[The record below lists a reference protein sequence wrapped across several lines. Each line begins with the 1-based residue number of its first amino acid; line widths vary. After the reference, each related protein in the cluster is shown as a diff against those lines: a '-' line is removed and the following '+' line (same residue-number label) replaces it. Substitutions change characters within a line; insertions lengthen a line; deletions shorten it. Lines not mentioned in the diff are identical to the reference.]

1 MLLKQRNNDIHKII
15 IIKNN
20 IKKIENLFIKWKKK
34 DKNLYIIT
42 REFFDIVYIFDII
55 KIQYIEKT
63 KVF

>member
-1 MLLKQRNNDIHKII
+1 M
-15 IIKNN
+15 
-20 IKKIENLFIKWKKK
+20 KKK